1 MTIVTHYI
9 ISNFLWQNEN
19 SSVENET
26 ELEKSQY
33 SQSTKV
39 NRKREREGREE
50 RKRVAGR
57 SEGWNKK

>member
-1 MTIVTHYI
+1 M
-9 ISNFLWQNEN
+9 
-19 SSVENET
+19 ENET